1 MLFRQCFRAFR
12 GTHGGAFVVV
22 DPSGLCGLNLLRSWS
37 LRRRAGLLFDCCAST
52 RWAATVAGRLEEC
65 RDDSQF
71 FELVEDVWWL
81 LSPGDWQ
88 EAIDANPRPAVPDV
102 SGPAPTL
109 LREIAEGLRAYE
121 ERFAMRY
128 VARGHGR
135 SAAELL
141 LILRRRLANPASVEL
156 RVAATEQIEITKTRL
171 LGALGSIPAPD
182 PGRHQVRM
190 RLAAPRGALA
200 Y

>member
-1 MLFRQCFRAFR
+1 
-12 GTHGGAFVVV
+12 
-22 DPSGLCGLNLLRSWS
+22 
-37 LRRRAGLLFDCCAST
+37 
-52 RWAATVAGRLEEC
+52 
-65 RDDSQF
+65 
-71 FELVEDVWWL
+71 LVEDVWWL

>member
-1 MLFRQCFRAFR
+1 
-12 GTHGGAFVVV
+12 V
-22 DPSGLCGLNLLRSWS
+22 
-37 LRRRAGLLFDCCAST
+37 LFDCCPST
-52 RWAATVAGRLEEC
+52 RWAAIVAERVDEC

-71 FELVEDVWWL
+71 YGLVDDVWWR

-88 EAIDANPRPAVPDV
+88 EAIDANPRPAVPDI
-102 SGPAPTL
+102 SGSAPAL

-135 SAAELL
+135 GAAELL
-141 LILRRRLANPASVEL
+141 LVLRRRLANPPSVEL
-156 RVAATEQIEITKTRL
+156 RIAAGEQIDITKTRL
-171 LGALGSIPAPD
+171 LGALAAIPAPD
-182 PGRHQVRM
+182 PGRHPL
-190 RLAAPRGALA
+190 RLRVAAPSGALA

>member
-1 MLFRQCFRAFR
+1 LFE
-12 GTHGGAFVVV
+12 
-22 DPSGLCGLNLLRSWS
+22 
-37 LRRRAGLLFDCCAST
+37 CCAST
-52 RWAATVAGRLEEC
+52 RWAAIVAARLDEC

-71 FELVEDVWWL
+71 YGLVDDVWWR

-102 SGPAPTL
+102 SGSAPTL

-128 VARGHGR
+128 VARGNGR
-135 SAAELL
+135 GAAELL
-141 LILRRRLANPASVEL
+141 LVLRRRLANPSAVEV
-156 RVAATEQIEITKTRL
+156 RIAAGEQIEITKTRL
-171 LGALGSIPAPD
+171 IGALGSIPVPD
-182 PGRHQVRM
+182 HSRHPL
-190 RLAAPRGALA
+190 RLRVAAPRSALA

>member
-1 MLFRQCFRAFR
+1 
-12 GTHGGAFVVV
+12 VV
-22 DPSGLCGLNLLRSWS
+22 DLSGLYGLNLLRSWS

-52 RWAATVAGRLEEC
+52 RWAATVAARLDEC

-71 FELVEDVWWL
+71 YGLIDDVWWC

-102 SGPAPTL
+102 AGPAPTL

-135 SAAELL
+135 GAAELL
-141 LILRRRLANPASVEL
+141 LVLRRRLANPASVEL
-156 RVAATEQIEITKTRL
+156 RIAAGEQIEITKTRL
-171 LGALGSIPAPD
+171 LGALGAVPAPD
-182 PGRHQVRM
+182 HGRHQL
-190 RLAAPRGALA
+190 RLRAAAPRGALA